1 MADATDHNGRK
12 AAHLPTVPRSLR
24 LNDVTAGPGDAL
36 AAPGAGK
43 PRRLNTQSGL
53 AIDDAGDAR
62 LFAAMRFILVLA
74 GLVIVY
80 LDPTEPSAREGL
92 TYGVLASYCIYA
104 ASVLLVALQGAWTP
118 DQRLLCAV
126 DVVFASALVLWT
138 QGTSSM
144 VFYVFLFPILVV
156 SFSRGYRDGL
166 IFTIASVATFLL
178 LGSVADPPILSF
190 ELNLALIRPVY
201 LLALGYM
208 IAKWGGREILFKR
221 RLMLLRDVNASNPR
235 AKLDEIIEINLR
247 RILEF
252 HNAERCVLVLQRASP
267 KPRYVIYTAAR
278 AEHGGSGP
286 QEMTEESGERILCFK
301 DKVSILYSSRA
312 FQRAA
317 ARTSCVAVD
326 CSGDRESA
334 GEISECEFV
343 AALLEACYFVAVPY
357 RQSDGTRGRLFL
369 TSDHDRFT
377 RGDVQ
382 FLLQFTAAVSKVV
395 ENLQLLDQLVS
406 SAAEHERVM
415 ISRDIH
421 DAAVQPYIGLRLGLE
436 ALYRDGGSTSPV
448 SQKILDLI
456 EMANAT
462 VRDLRGYTR
471 GLLEGAEI
479 PGGSLGAAILM
490 QNERHKRFF
499 GLDVTSDVDVES
511 SEMTGRVASQV
522 FYIVVEALSN
532 VVKHTAS
539 RRAFVEVRAR
549 TGWVS
554 IRVGN
559 EQSEGLH
566 VAADFIPKSIKSRVE
581 ALGGLL
587 EVQHGA
593 QGYTVVRAS
602 IPT

>member
-1 MADATDHNGRK
+1 
-12 AAHLPTVPRSLR
+12 
-24 LNDVTAGPGDAL
+24 LNDVTAGRHEDL
-36 AAPGAGK
+36 AAPRAGE
-43 PRRLNTQSGL
+43 PHRLHTQSGV
-53 AIDDAGDAR
+53 ADDDAGDAR

-92 TYGVLASYCIYA
+92 TYGVLVSYCIYA

-126 DVVFASALVLWT
+126 DVVFASVLVLWT
-138 QGTSSM
+138 QGTNSM

-166 IFTIASVATFLL
+166 IFTIASVGTFLL
-178 LGSVADPPILSF
+178 VGSVADPPILSF
-190 ELNLALIRPVY
+190 ELNLTLIRPVY

-221 RLMLLRDVNASNPR
+221 RLMLLRDVNAANPR
-235 AKLDEIIEINLR
+235 AKLDEIIEMNLR
-247 RILEF
+247 RILDF
-252 HNAERCVLVLQRASP
+252 HDAERCVLVLQRTSA
-267 KPRYVIYTAAR
+267 KARYVVYTATRTDHR
-278 AEHGGSGP
+278 ASGP
-286 QEMTEESGERILCFK
+286 QEMTEESGERLLCFK
-301 DKVSILYSSRA
+301 DKVSILYSSPA
-312 FQRAA
+312 FHASA
-317 ARTSCVAVD
+317 ARASCVAVD
-326 CSGDRESA
+326 CSGDRESSA
-334 GEISECEFV
+334 ATSDCEFV

-369 TSDHDRFT
+369 TSERSRFT

-382 FLLQFTAAVSKVV
+382 FLLQFAAAVSKVV
-395 ENLQLLDQLVS
+395 ENVQLLDQLVL

-436 ALYRDGGSTSPV
+436 ALYRDGGSTSPL
-448 SQKILDLI
+448 SYKILALV

-471 GLLEGAEI
+471 GLLERAEI
-479 PGGSLGAAILM
+479 PGGSLGAAIVM
-490 QNERHKRFF
+490 QTERHKRFF

-539 RRAFVEVRAR
+539 RRAFVEVKSSA
-549 TGWVS
+549 GSVC

-559 EQSEGLH
+559 EQSAGLH
-566 VAADFIPKSIKSRVE
+566 AAPDFIPESIKSRVE

-587 EVQHGA
+587 EVQHGPH
-593 QGYTVVRAS
+593 GHTVVHAS